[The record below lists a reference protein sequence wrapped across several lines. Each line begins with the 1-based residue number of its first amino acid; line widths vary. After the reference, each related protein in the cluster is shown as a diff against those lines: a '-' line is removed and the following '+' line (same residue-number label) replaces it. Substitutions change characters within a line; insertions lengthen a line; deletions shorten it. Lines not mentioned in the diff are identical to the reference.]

1 MKTNKFLIFFFVILT
16 NNLYAQQIKVTSDF
30 GVWIGIKYE
39 KKIFKSF
46 DLSLAQQIRAF
57 KNSSVLDDYLFDI
70 GLKYPI
76 NKEFNLGA
84 NIRYIYNNKRV
95 KEKENNFRYN
105 LDITYKKKLTQ
116 KIKIYYRLRYQK
128 EYINHYR
135 NIYYRLTGISNQK
148 IYSSV
153 VRNKLKIKFKLTKKN
168 TFYTSAEL
176 FRLIENF
183 RDPYFNKI
191 RFNIGE
197 ETKSKIG
204 KFDFS
209 LGFEKELHS
218 DFPYSFLFFKMIY
231 SIKG

>member
-1 MKTNKFLIFFFVILT
+1 MKTNKCLILFFVIFT
-16 NNLYAQQIKVTSDF
+16 SNLYAQQIKVTRDF
-30 GVWIGIKYE
+30 GVWIGVKYE

-46 DLSLAQQIRAF
+46 DLDLEQQIRTF
-57 KNSSVLDDYLFDI
+57 KNSSMLDDYLFDI
-70 GLKYPI
+70 GIKYPI

-84 NIRYIYNNKRV
+84 NIRYTYNNKRV
-95 KEKENNFRYN
+95 KVNENNFRYN
-105 LDITYKKKLTQ
+105 LDIGYKKELTQ

-128 EYINHYR
+128 EYINHFR
-135 NIYYRLTGISNQK
+135 NIYYRSAGISSQK
-148 IYSSV
+148 IYSSC
-153 VRNKLKIKFKLTKKN
+153 VRNKLKITFKQNKKN
-168 TFYTSAEL
+168 KFYTSVEL

-183 RDPYFNKI
+183 REPYFNKI

-218 DFPYSFLFFKMIY
+218 DFPYSFLFLKMIY
-231 SIKG
+231 SIKR